1 MRQETAKFIQD
12 TLEELAL
19 KKKTQSNKEEK
30 HTSKAYEFSQFMKKV
45 RSEGSYVSNQE
56 LLKFTKLFEDELTLD
71 NLALSQ
77 LRALCRLLGV
87 TTIGTP
93 EILRFQ
99 LVMKLRELKNDD
111 RMIAAEGGVDALSV
125 ADLQSACRARGM
137 RALGVS
143 EDRLRS
149 QVKSDSFPLKPQSYS

>member
-1 MRQETAKFIQD
+1 MKMRRETAKFIQD

-19 KKKTQSNKEEK
+19 KKRAQSKK
-30 HTSKAYEFSQFMKKV
+30 DDDQLSKAYEFSQFMKKV
-45 RSEGSYVSNQE
+45 RSEGSYVTNE
-56 LLKFTKLFEDELTLD
+56 EILKFTKLFEDELTLD

-87 TTIGTP
+87 GTIGTP

-111 RMIAAEGGVDALSV
+111 KMIAAEGGVDALSV

-137 RALGVS
+137 RALGVN
-143 EDRLRS
+143 EDRLRT
-149 QVKSDSFPLKPQSYS
+149 QVYFDEFIILMKC